1 MPFHNNKDF
10 PYQEIKTKDGDY
22 FSTVQEAKDLGF
34 KVKQIWSVAV
44 VDDEDENGK
53 EFTSYCYQ
61 PPCHIVNVI
70 GYVATKEAHDHDTY
84 FEEPRIYM
92 DN

>member
-1 MPFHNNKDF
+1 MPFYNKDF
-10 PYQEIKTKDGDY
+10 PYEEIRTKDGDY

-34 KVKQIWSVAV
+34 KIKQIWSVAV
-44 VDDEDENGK
+44 VDDVDENGK

-61 PPCHIVNVI
+61 PPGHIVNVI

-84 FEEPRIYM
+84 FDEPRIYM